1 MLERLWEL
9 ERLVNRVVWGPG
21 AMGLILGAGL
31 VVSALCG
38 FPQVFRAGTALR
50 VTARRL
56 LKGKSGPG
64 AVSPFQALCTALA
77 ASLGTGNIAGV
88 AGAIAAGGPG
98 AVFWMWVSALV
109 GMGTKYV
116 EVVLALRFR
125 KRDGQGQWVGGPM
138 YYIAEGL
145 GRPWRWLAGA
155 FALFG
160 ALAAFGLGNLVQVN
174 TIAGTAGAALTALFP
189 RLEGREALIALLTG
203 LLCALVLTLVLFG
216 GAKRVGEVCALLVP
230 ALALLYAG
238 ASLVVIFAR
247 REDLPEVFSAIF
259 RGAFRPQAVVGGA
272 AGITIRHAIVSG
284 VGRGIFSNEAGLGA
298 SGITAAAADTEDY
311 IKQGCISMTGVFLD
325 TVVVCT
331 ITGLAFAASG
341 VLGTVDANGK
351 PLTGTALTLAAFR
364 TALGDLGGSFISVC
378 IALFAFATVIG
389 WAYQGEKAFE
399 FLMGGRTK
407 YNLWYRFFYGLAAF
421 LGCICSLETVWN
433 FSDICNALMAVPNL
447 ICVLALSG
455 KACKEIREYPVP
467 GERRARGSRNP

>member
-189 RLEGREALIALLTG
+189 RLEGREAPIALLTG

-259 RGAFRPQAVVGGA
+259 HGAFRPQAVVGGA

-284 VGRGIFSNEAGLGA
+284 VGRGIFSNEAGLGSA
-298 SGITAAAADTEDY
+298 PMAHAAADAPPVE
-311 IKQGCISMTGVFLD
+311 QGFFGMLEVFVD

-331 ITGLAFAASG
+331 LSALVILLG
-341 VLGTVDANGK
+341 VGVENV
-351 PLTGTALTLAAFR
+351 PYGTAQGALLTEAGFQAVL
-364 TALGDLGGSFISVC
+364 
-378 IALFAFATVIG
+378 
-389 WAYQGEKAFE
+389 GEKAPAV
-399 FLMGGRTK
+399 LMAVCLTLFAVSTLLTWG
-407 YNLWYRFFYGLAAF
+407 LYGSRCAAF
-421 LGCICSLETVWN
+421 LLGERAGSAYQVVFAGAAVLGGVLELEAVWHAADTL
-433 FSDICNALMAVPNL
+433 SGLMALPNL
-447 ICVLALSG
+447 TALLLLSPE
-455 KACKEIREYPVP
+455 AARLTREYF
-467 GERRARGSRNP
+467 RQRARSAK